1 MDVDSKTLA
10 RKIDGAMDKF
20 REAQKSGLDKYN
32 KVLNRLTSA
41 EKGLAAAEAQGIYMT
56 PGPFGREYFSG
67 DIARLKPYAQRV
79 GGRQKG
85 EPQKQFRF
93 GEIPGYR
100 WVEDKDLSSGGR
112 YILDTGSP

>member
-1 MDVDSKTLA
+1 ME
-10 RKIDGAMDKF
+10 KF
-20 REAQKSGLDKYN
+20 RESQRFGLDKYN

-41 EKGLAAAEAQGIYMT
+41 EQGLSAAAQQGIYMS
-56 PGPFGREYFSG
+56 PGPFGREYFAG

-79 GGRQKG
+79 GGRQRG

-100 WVEDKDLSSGGR
+100 WVAYKDMPTGGR
-112 YILDTGSP
+112 YTRDTGSQ